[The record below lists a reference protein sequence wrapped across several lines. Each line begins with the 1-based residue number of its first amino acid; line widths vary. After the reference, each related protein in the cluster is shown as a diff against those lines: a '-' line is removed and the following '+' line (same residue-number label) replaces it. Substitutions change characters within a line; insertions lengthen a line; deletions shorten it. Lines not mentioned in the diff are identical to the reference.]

1 MTNPECD
8 KLLLESIFEF
18 EEIDNPVFSESMWFI
33 VDNYINQSVTEAV
46 NSIFDT
52 DSDDEITDIISKI
65 FELQD
70 IENNIIEITDK
81 DLRKEFVE
89 EED

>member
-8 KLLLESIFEF
+8 KLLLESIVEF

-52 DSDDEITDIISKI
+52 DSDDEITDIISRI

-70 IENNIIEITDK
+70 IEDNITQITNK
-81 DLRKEFVE
+81 DLREEFVE

>member
-8 KLLLESIFEF
+8 KLLLESIIEF

-52 DSDDEITDIISKI
+52 DSDDEITDIISRI

-70 IENNIIEITDK
+70 IENNIIQITNK
-81 DLRKEFVE
+81 DLREEFVE